1 MIYFSVLLYRS
12 NACWMGCRKVENKAP
27 FVSVFCIQRNSLIY
41 NINLFLLYNTSKLFL
56 GTAIVNFGEAQKVKI
71 LFFKKL
77 LLVVAQSITAFVRV

>member
-1 MIYFSVLLYRS
+1 
-12 NACWMGCRKVENKAP
+12 MGCRKVENKAP

-41 NINLFLLYNTSKLFL
+41 NINLFLLYNTSELFL